1 MSVEGSDETL
11 DRAYVEDLHARAE
24 VLGLLEGVGDLCE
37 LLSACLLAEA
47 TLGCD
52 VGGREGRCT
61 FVQSFGRMFCACI
74 FSGLGR

>member
-37 LLSACLLAEA
+37 RDPWL
-47 TLGCD
+47 
-52 VGGREGRCT
+52 
-61 FVQSFGRMFCACI
+61 
-74 FSGLGR
+74 